1 MRNVT
6 FYWFTGHTSPH
17 LVNAWLVKL
26 WTLSTMRWN
35 KCNEKLLL
43 LWQNM
48 WSWWPNGKMPLEA
61 VAKLRWKVDTPN
73 PTWAWSCASQPG
85 HHGDRWPT
93 EKPDYT
99 TIILHTHLWEKAL
112 VIMCWETSIGWI
124 LFLIGLLSAS
134 FVNVIVANIWLVAHF
149 WRLLDWWLILKVSRS
164 LGRFLQLLGGIYF
177 MSEFFGLGKYLRAEA
192 PQCGSFAPFSASVWF
207 FLSVLLL
214 GEGQLFL
221 QKLCKNMLWATF
233 LFSWTIPKSLRELVP
248 NIISQSCKGY
258 IKERCEPVG
267 PSLFNSLFC

>member
-6 FYWFTGHTSPH
+6 FYWFTAHTSPH
-17 LVNAWLVKL
+17 LVNAWLVKP

-35 KCNEKLLL
+35 KCNEKLLF
-43 LWQNM
+43 WQNM
-48 WSWWPNGKMPLEA
+48 WSWWPNGKVPLEA

-85 HHGDRWPT
+85 YHRDGWPT

-112 VIMCWETSIGWI
+112 GIMCWETSVAWN

-134 FVNVIVANIWLVAHF
+134 FGNVIVANSWLVAHF
-149 WRLLDWWLILKVSRS
+149 WRLLAWWLILRVSRS

-177 MSEFFGLGKYLRAEA
+177 MSEFFGLGKYLRAET
-192 PQCGSFAPFSASVWF
+192 PQCGSFVPYSASVWVFLGVLNF
-207 FLSVLLL
+207 FSRNCARTCSELLSFLVQRFPRACVNLF
-214 GEGQLFL
+214 QILFL
-221 QKLCKNMLWATF
+221 RVVKAT
-233 LFSWTIPKSLRELVP
+233 LKRDV
-248 NIISQSCKGY
+248 N
-258 IKERCEPVG
+258 
-267 PSLFNSLFC
+267 